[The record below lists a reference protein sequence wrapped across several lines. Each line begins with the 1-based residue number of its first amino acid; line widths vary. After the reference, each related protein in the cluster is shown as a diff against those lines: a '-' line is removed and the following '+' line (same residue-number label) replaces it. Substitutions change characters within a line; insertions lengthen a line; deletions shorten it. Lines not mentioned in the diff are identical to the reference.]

1 MRGSRAPDLIDLAFE
16 GRNKEYGAYYLRKK
30 YGRYLAISLLCGVS
44 VLFLAVLVPFWYYYL
59 EPGSLIE
66 GGVVYEVGSYSMMPP
81 PDAPDIS
88 LPSMAKPLQEEN
100 VIPEVADSVKPEEVK
115 PIVQTEEKKV
125 ERDTVDSS
133 GSAKSNSG
141 MGPGTGESSGL
152 TTVIDVYPRFP
163 GGDES
168 RLYYIRKNTKYP
180 EAALKGI
187 VQGVVMVVFIV
198 ELDGALSHIEVSKG
212 IGGGC
217 DEEALRVIRSMPRWE
232 PAKRAGR
239 PVRVM
244 LRVPILFRI
253 PGK

>member
-1 MRGSRAPDLIDLAFE
+1 MRNYRAPDLIDLAFE
-16 GRNKEYGAYYLRKK
+16 GRNKDYGAYSLRKK
-30 YGRYLAISLLCGVS
+30 YGRHLVISFLGGLSILL
-44 VLFLAVLVPFWYYYL
+44 LAVLIPFFYYYFDPVPL
-59 EPGSLIE
+59 ME
-66 GGVVYEVGSYSMMPP
+66 GGVLYDVEYYSMMPP

-100 VIPEVADSVKPEEVK
+100 VVPEVADSVKPEEIK
-115 PIVQTEEKKV
+115 PIVQPEEKKA

-141 MGPGTGESSGL
+141 MGPGTGESGGL

-198 ELDGALSHIEVSKG
+198 ETDGTLSHIEISKG

-244 LRVPILFRI
+244 LRVPIVFRL